1 MANLRKLGR
10 RTDHRTAMLRNLVS
24 SLFLNGRITTTV
36 TRAKEAQK
44 MAEKLI
50 TEAKKGTLA
59 GNRAVSSALYSNDA
73 ARKVVEEI
81 APSMKDR
88 NGGYTRVLKMG
99 PRRGDA
105 AEMAILELVTNPV
118 SAKKTEEKEEKPA
131 EKKAEEK
138 EAAVEPAEAEAP
150 KAEES
155 AEEKEED
162 KVEESSALQK
172 EVEEE
177 KTEA

>member
-118 SAKKTEEKEEKPA
+118 STKKTVEKDEKPA

-138 EAAVEPAEAEAP
+138 EAVATPVEAEAS
-150 KAEES
+150 KAEEP

-162 KVEESSALQK
+162 KVEESSESQ
-172 EVEEE
+172 EDVEEE
-177 KTEA
+177 KSEA

>member
-138 EAAVEPAEAEAP
+138 EAAVEPVEAEAP

-172 EVEEE
+172 DVEEE

>member
-81 APSMKDR
+81 APSMKAR

-118 SAKKTEEKEEKPA
+118 SSKKTEEKEAKPA
-131 EKKAEEK
+131 EKKAEVK
-138 EAAVEPAEAEAP
+138 EAAATPVEAEAP

-162 KVEESSALQK
+162 KVEESSESQ
-172 EVEEE
+172 EDVEEE
-177 KTEA
+177 KSEA

>member
-118 SAKKTEEKEEKPA
+118 SSKKTEEKEAKPA
-131 EKKAEEK
+131 EKKAEVK
-138 EAAVEPAEAEAP
+138 EAAATPVEAEAP

-162 KVEESSALQK
+162 KVEESSESQ
-172 EVEEE
+172 EDVEEE
-177 KTEA
+177 KSEA

>member
-118 SAKKTEEKEEKPA
+118 STKKTVEKDEKPA

-138 EAAVEPAEAEAP
+138 EAAATPVEAEAP

-162 KVEESSALQK
+162 KVEESSESQ
-172 EVEEE
+172 EDVEEE